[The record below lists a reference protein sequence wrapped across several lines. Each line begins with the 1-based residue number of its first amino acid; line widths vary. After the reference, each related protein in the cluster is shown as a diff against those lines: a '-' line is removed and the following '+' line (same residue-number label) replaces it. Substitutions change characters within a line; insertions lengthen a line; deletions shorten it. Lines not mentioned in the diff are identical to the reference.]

1 MRTESDS
8 LGQLNIPK
16 TAYYGIHTQ
25 RALHNFPI
33 SSQPTHPELIR
44 AFLEIK
50 QAAAKTNATS
60 GNLDR
65 SVAKHIV
72 SATKTLLNNPIDL
85 SMFPISDIQ
94 GGAGTSANMNVN
106 EVIANVAL
114 EQTGRA
120 RGDYA
125 YINPNDDVNMAQS
138 TNDTYPSAGKI
149 ALLRLLDPLLLEL
162 QNLIDAL
169 GNKADEF
176 STTYKMGR
184 TQLQDAVPM
193 TLGNSFHAWLKPL
206 LRDDLR
212 IKTARDALYMLNL
225 GGSAIGSGINVSY
238 HYQVHIVPNLAGIT
252 KLPLTQAHDLFDATQ
267 NLDGLVALSGT
278 LKTLAMSLSKI
289 SNDLRLLSSGPR
301 SGLLEINLPAKQAGS
316 SIMPGKVNPVIPE
329 VVNQVAFEMFGFD
342 ATITAA
348 AEAGQLELN
357 AFEPIIF
364 RSLFAG
370 IEHLTSA
377 MTTLRLNA
385 IDGITS
391 NKSRLAQDID
401 LSVSF
406 ATAMTPIIGYQEAAK
421 LAKESIRTGKSLRQL
436 AEKKSCFT
444 PDQLTHIFKIE
455 DIVINARTPEHGLVL
470 HAPTQ

>member
-8 LGQLNIPK
+8 LGSLNIPK
-16 TAYYGIHTQ
+16 VAYYGIHTQ

-33 SSQPTHPELIR
+33 SSQATHPELIR

-50 QAAAKTNATS
+50 QAAAQTNATAGS
-60 GNLDR
+60 LDR

-72 SATKTLLNNPIDL
+72 SATKTLLSSPLDM

-94 GGAGTSANMNVN
+94 GGAGTSTNMNVN

-114 EQTGRA
+114 EQTGRE
-120 RGDYA
+120 RGDYK
-125 YINPNDDVNMAQS
+125 YINPNDHVNMGQS
-138 TNDTYPSAGKI
+138 TNDTYPSSGKI
-149 ALLRLLDPLLLEL
+149 ALLRLLDPLFESLTA
-162 QNLIDAL
+162 LIDSL

-176 STTYKMGR
+176 SSTYKMGR
-184 TQLQDAVPM
+184 TQLQDAVPT

-206 LRDDLR
+206 RRDVERLNA
-212 IKTARDALYMLNL
+212 AREPLYMLNM
-225 GGSAIGSGINVSY
+225 GGSAVGSGINVSY

-267 NLDGLVALSGT
+267 NLDGFVALSGA
-278 LKTLAMSLSKI
+278 LKTLAMNLSKI
-289 SNDLRLLSSGPR
+289 ANDLRLLSSGPR

-357 AFEPIIF
+357 AFEPIVF

-377 MTTLRLNA
+377 MDTLRLNA
-385 IDGITS
+385 IDGINS

-421 LAKESIRTGKSLRQL
+421 MAKESIKTGKSLRQI
-436 AEKKSCFT
+436 AQTRNCFT
-444 PDQLTHIFKIE
+444 PDQLAHIFRIE

-470 HAPTQ
+470 RAPKK

>member
-1 MRTESDS
+1 MRIESDS
-8 LGQLNIPK
+8 LGQLNIPQV
-16 TAYYGIHTQ
+16 AYYGIHTE
-25 RALHNFPI
+25 RALQNFPI
-33 SSQPTHPELIR
+33 SQTKTHRELIR

-50 QAAAKTNATS
+50 QAAAQTNATS

-65 SVAKHIV
+65 SIAKHIV
-72 SATKTLLNNPIDL
+72 SATRTLLNQPINLED
-85 SMFPISDIQ
+85 FPIGDIQ
-94 GGAGTSANMNVN
+94 GGAGTSTNMNVN
-106 EVIANVAL
+106 EVIANTAL
-114 EQTGRA
+114 EQIGRK
-120 RGDYA
+120 RGDYQF
-125 YINPNDDVNMAQS
+125 INPNDHVNMGQS

-149 ALLRLLDPLLLEL
+149 ALIRLLVPLLDEL
-162 QNLIDAL
+162 RSLVNAL

-176 STTYKMGR
+176 SSTYKMGR

-206 LRDDLR
+206 LRDMDR
-212 IKTARDALYMLNL
+212 IAAARDTLYTLNM

-252 KLPLTQAHDLFDATQ
+252 KLPLKQAHDLFDATQ
-267 NLDGLVALSGT
+267 NLDAFVTLSGT
-278 LKTLAMSLSKI
+278 LKTLAVSLSKM

-301 SGLLEINLPAKQAGS
+301 SGFLEINLPAKQAGS
-316 SIMPGKVNPVIPE
+316 SIMPGKINPVIPE
-329 VVNQVAFEMFGFD
+329 VVNQVAFEVFGFD

-364 RSLFAG
+364 KSLFAS

-377 MTTLRLNA
+377 MRTLRVNA

-391 NKSRLAQDID
+391 NKQRLAQDID

-406 ATAMTPIIGYQEAAK
+406 ATAMAPIVGYQTAAK
-421 LAKESIRTGKSLRQL
+421 LAKESLRTGKSLRQI
-436 AEKKSCFT
+436 AEKHAYFT
-444 PDQLTHIFKIE
+444 PDELEHIFKVE

-470 HAPTQ
+470 HAPKI

>member
-33 SSQPTHPELIR
+33 SSQSTHPELIR

-120 RGDYA
+120 RGDYT

-212 IKTARDALYMLNL
+212 IKTARDALYILNL

-238 HYQVHIVPNLAGIT
+238 HYQVH
-252 KLPLTQAHDLFDATQ
+252 
-267 NLDGLVALSGT
+267 
-278 LKTLAMSLSKI
+278 
-289 SNDLRLLSSGPR
+289 
-301 SGLLEINLPAKQAGS
+301 
-316 SIMPGKVNPVIPE
+316 
-329 VVNQVAFEMFGFD
+329 
-342 ATITAA
+342 
-348 AEAGQLELN
+348 
-357 AFEPIIF
+357 
-364 RSLFAG
+364 
-370 IEHLTSA
+370 
-377 MTTLRLNA
+377 
-385 IDGITS
+385 
-391 NKSRLAQDID
+391 
-401 LSVSF
+401 
-406 ATAMTPIIGYQEAAK
+406 
-421 LAKESIRTGKSLRQL
+421 
-436 AEKKSCFT
+436 
-444 PDQLTHIFKIE
+444 
-455 DIVINARTPEHGLVL
+455 
-470 HAPTQ
+470 